1 MYTYIYILKLDFQ
14 INNYVRTFKRTFY
27 NEKNIFKFS
36 FFSLV
41 LITRINC
48 PYIYTHIYR
57 FIERKTNDTK
67 IFNFLSSWTKEEL
80 YAQRNLHY
88 VKSIYDIN
96 DSRSIFHVSM
106 EEIWLVCVYVYV
118 LNWEL
123 GSISASVG
131 NETRGVTMW
140 KRNERNRTKQ
150 KTGRGRGKKKK
161 MKGKKKR

>member
-1 MYTYIYILKLDFQ
+1 MRTKIIHVCIHTYIYILKLDFQ

-36 FFSLV
+36 FFSRLDHADQ
-41 LITRINC
+41 LSI
-48 PYIYTHIYR
+48 YIYTHIYR

-106 EEIWLVCVYVYV
+106 EEI
-118 LNWEL
+118 
-123 GSISASVG
+123 
-131 NETRGVTMW
+131 
-140 KRNERNRTKQ
+140 
-150 KTGRGRGKKKK
+150 
-161 MKGKKKR
+161 

>member
-1 MYTYIYILKLDFQ
+1 MR
-14 INNYVRTFKRTFY
+14 RTF
-27 NEKNIFKFS
+27 S
-36 FFSLV
+36 SLVFFLV

-106 EEIWLVCVYVYV
+106 EEIWLVCVCVCV
-118 LNWEL
+118 CVEFGTRIDL
-123 GSISASVG
+123 GVG
-131 NETRGVTMW
+131 R
-140 KRNERNRTKQ
+140 
-150 KTGRGRGKKKK
+150 
-161 MKGKKKR
+161 

>member
-1 MYTYIYILKLDFQ
+1 MR
-14 INNYVRTFKRTFY
+14 RTF
-27 NEKNIFKFS
+27 S
-36 FFSLV
+36 SLVFFSRLDHTDQ
-41 LITRINC
+41 LSI
-48 PYIYTHIYR
+48 YIYTHIYR

-96 DSRSIFHVSM
+96 DSRSIFHAR
-106 EEIWLVCVYVYV
+106 WKRFDLCVYVYV

-131 NETRGVTMW
+131 NETRGVTM
-140 KRNERNRTKQ
+140 
-150 KTGRGRGKKKK
+150 
-161 MKGKKKR
+161 